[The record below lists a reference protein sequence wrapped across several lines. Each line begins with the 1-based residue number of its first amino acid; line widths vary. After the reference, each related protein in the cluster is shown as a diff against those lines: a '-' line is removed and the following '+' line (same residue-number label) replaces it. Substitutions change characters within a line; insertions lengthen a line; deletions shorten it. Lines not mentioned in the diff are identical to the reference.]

1 MNFKDGNIRKM
12 EVENNEI
19 VNYFLPIANDKILL
33 NDLIGKEIEIKFEGR
48 INCIKCNQQIKK
60 TFAQG
65 YCYKCFVSSPE
76 TEACS
81 ISPERCQAHNGI
93 ARDLEWANEYC
104 VQDHF
109 VYLSLT
115 SHVKVGVTRQTNIP
129 SRWIDQG
136 AVKAIKL
143 AKPPYRELAGQI
155 EVDLKKYFSDKTSWQ
170 KMLKCEITPANL
182 LAEKQKAAGLLRND
196 LKKYLSPDNT
206 IYEINYPLATPPVS
220 VKSINLDKTP
230 EIKATLIGIKGQYL
244 IFDDNRVLNIR
255 KHNGYFINITTR

>member
-1 MNFKDGNIRKM
+1 M
-12 EVENNEI
+12 EVENNE
-19 VNYFLPIANDKILL
+19 VVSYFLPIFDDKIFL
-33 NDLIGKEIEIKFEGR
+33 NSLIGKEIEIKFEER
-48 INCIKCNQQIKK
+48 INCIKCNKEIKK

-65 YCYKCFVSSPE
+65 YCYNCFISSPE

-81 ISPERCQAHNGI
+81 ISPEKCQAHNGI
-93 ARDLEWANEYC
+93 ARDLEWANKHC
-104 VQDHF
+104 VQNHF

-115 SHVKVGVTRQTNIP
+115 SNVKVGVTRQTNIP

-136 AVKAIKL
+136 AVKAIKI

-170 KMLKCEITPANL
+170 KMLKCEIPEANL

-206 IYEINYPLATPPVS
+206 IYEFNYPLETPLTS
-220 VKSINLDKTP
+220 VKSISLDKTP
-230 EIKATLIGIKGQYL
+230 EIKAKLIGIKGQYL
-244 IFDDNRVLNIR
+244 FFNDNRVFNIR
-255 KHNGYFINITTR
+255 KHNGYFVKITY

>member
-1 MNFKDGNIRKM
+1 MLKEGNISKM
-12 EVENNEI
+12 KVENNEF
-19 VNYFLPIANDKILL
+19 VSYFLPISDEQIFINS
-33 NDLIGKEIEIKFEGR
+33 LIGKQIELKFEGR
-48 INCIKCNQQIKK
+48 INCIKCNKEIKK

-65 YCYKCFVSSPE
+65 YCYSCFISSPE

-81 ISPERCQAHNGI
+81 VSPEKCEAHNGI
-93 ARDLEWANEYC
+93 ARDMEWANEHC

-115 SHVKVGVTRQTNIP
+115 SNVKVGVTRQTNIP

-170 KMLKCEITPANL
+170 KMLKCEIPEANL

-196 LKKYLSPDNT
+196 LKKYLCPDNT
-206 IYEINYPLATPPVS
+206 IYEFNYPLEVSPTS
-220 VKSINLDKTP
+220 VKSISLDKTP
-230 EIKATLIGIKGQYL
+230 EISAKLIGIKGQYL
-244 IFDDNRVLNIR
+244 IFDDKRVLNIR
-255 KHNGYFINITTR
+255 KHNGYYVKITY